1 MRRKWKS
8 AFLACVMASSMIIG
22 AIPTMVYADEN
33 VGSNVEGYVEESS
46 GSQTSGD
53 VSDVQRDNKQESIDT
68 TDTTDSSN
76 SGTVDSE
83 TKQETESTED
93 DSWQN
98 EVPADESTESTAE
111 DETTETESTQA
122 DSDLAKAEE
131 TSWKDKLKDGVYISY
146 SGHVQTYGDRPEV
159 SDGQEFGTTGEGKR
173 LEAFSIHKGSALE
186 NFTGDIVYRAHVQTY
201 GTQDWKMNGEQIGTT
216 GQGKRLEAIQMYLTG
231 ELAEYFDVYYCLHA
245 QTFGWTKWVKG
256 SSEDSGW
263 CGTSGLSKRVE
274 AVRICLVAKDGGRV
288 LEDQHG
294 AMVDY
299 SYMTAASLGTIHYS
313 GHQQTYGDIGP
324 ASAGDYLG
332 VTGQSKRLEALS
344 LILDQG
350 AFSGSVKYRA
360 HVQTYGWQD
369 WVADG
374 VLAGT
379 TGQSKRLEA
388 IQIQLEG
395 DITKYY
401 DIYYRVHAQTF
412 GWLGWAKNGAK
423 AGSEGLGKRL
433 ESLQIMLVAK
443 GASAPGSTANAFIN
457 RQNKGVSKVLGISAA
472 SLVRYLESHENDSF
486 YLGTRYVGYDWRSP
500 NGDVS
505 YNGVAGMNC
514 TGFVWHVLKSVG
526 AKPSSIPNMGGTPQ
540 SAGRWYSWL
549 KAHSNQVPSYD
560 FANKSDMLNSGILEK
575 GDIIW
580 IWNENDGGKGYSSTT
595 HHVGIFWGN
604 TSNEDRFWHSSPS
617 GNNQISPIT
626 GLSNKVS
633 YTVIKL

>member
-1 MRRKWKS
+1 MRKKGKS
-8 AFLACVMASSMIIG
+8 IILACVLAASLMTGTASSV
-22 AIPTMVYADEN
+22 AYAEESPEGYTQEPDSGSKQEMALTEDEN
-33 VGSNVEGYVEESS
+33 QQDEFSVEESKEV
-46 GSQTSGD
+46 TAEE
-53 VSDVQRDNKQESIDT
+53 N
-68 TDTTDSSN
+68 
-76 SGTVDSE
+76 
-83 TKQETESTED
+83 TEI
-93 DSWQN
+93 
-98 EVPADESTESTAE
+98 TAE
-111 DETTETESTQA
+111 DATTETEITTEEETTET
-122 DSDLAKAEE
+122 DPDLAKVEE
-131 TSWKDKLKDGVYISY
+131 TSWKDKLKDGTYISY

-288 LEDQHG
+288 PEDQHG

-604 TSNEDRFWHSSPS
+604 TSNEDRFWHSSPY